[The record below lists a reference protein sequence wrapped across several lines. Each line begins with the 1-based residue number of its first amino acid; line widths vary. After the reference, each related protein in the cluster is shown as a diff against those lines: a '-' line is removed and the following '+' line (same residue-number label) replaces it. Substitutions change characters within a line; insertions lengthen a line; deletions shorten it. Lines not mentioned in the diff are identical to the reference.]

1 MSRFARIATV
11 NELPEGA
18 ARVVAVA
25 GRRLALFH
33 LADGFHATDATCA
46 PPGAPLERVTI
57 LDEQT
62 LCPWHGVP
70 LDVATG
76 RCAAV
81 QGQVARSYPLRIAN
95 GGVYL
100 DLRGL
105 RGR

>member
-1 MSRFARIATV
+1 MGRFARIGTV

-33 LADGFHATDATCA
+33 LADGFHATDATCSLH
-46 PPGAPLERVTI
+46 GAPLERVTI
-57 LDEQT
+57 LEEQT

-76 RCAAV
+76 RCAVV
-81 QGQVARSYPLRIAN
+81 QGQVVRSYPLRIAN

-100 DLRGL
+100 DLRDL
-105 RGR
+105 QRR